1 MKLYKHLVIIAAL
14 SFSMNAF
21 AYDYSYS
28 DSTIKKQDAYGYGV
42 HSDQYGRAV
51 TIQPKNDYSNGYTD
65 PGLKIKE
72 NKYGY
77 GQHSDQ
83 YGRPVTIQPYGQ

>member
-1 MKLYKHLVIIAAL
+1 MKLFKHLAIIAGL
-14 SFSMNAF
+14 SFSINTF
-21 AYDYSYS
+21 AYDYGYS
-28 DSTIKKQDAYGYGV
+28 NSTIKKENAYGYGV
-42 HSDQYGRAV
+42 HQDQYGRAV
-51 TIQPKNDYSNGYTD
+51 TIQPNTGYSNGYSD

-72 NKYGY
+72 NTYGY